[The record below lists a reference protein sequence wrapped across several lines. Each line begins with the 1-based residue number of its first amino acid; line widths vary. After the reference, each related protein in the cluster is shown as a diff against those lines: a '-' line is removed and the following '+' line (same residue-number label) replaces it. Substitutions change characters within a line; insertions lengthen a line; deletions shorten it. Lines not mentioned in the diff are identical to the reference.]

1 MSFNPWASD
10 WNRSQEGKLG
20 KVEMLKT
27 KVLRSR
33 ELRQAD
39 QVALNRR
46 RQAQATT
53 NSSTKR

>member
-1 MSFNPWASD
+1 
-10 WNRSQEGKLG
+10 
-20 KVEMLKT
+20 MLKT

-53 NSSTKR
+53 NSTTKR

>member
-1 MSFNPWASD
+1 VIGYVAIKAI
-10 WNRSQEGKLG
+10 GKI
-20 KVEMLKT
+20 VMLKT

-46 RQAQATT
+46 RQAQATPA
-53 NSSTKR
+53 SSAAKR